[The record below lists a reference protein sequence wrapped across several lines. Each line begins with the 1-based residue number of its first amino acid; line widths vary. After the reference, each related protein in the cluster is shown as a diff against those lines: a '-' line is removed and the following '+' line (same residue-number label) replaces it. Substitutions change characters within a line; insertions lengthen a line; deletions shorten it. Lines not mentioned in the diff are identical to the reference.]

1 MKLLFISPNWKWCE
15 EEKNVNYPFPPYNLC
30 LLAAIIRNQ
39 KLATDI
45 KIVDAYVDDLNILQV
60 KKIIEEYKPD
70 VMGTTVLMDQLC
82 DAGHMVTK
90 ITKEVNPNT
99 ITVLGGV
106 YATMNPNRAVADENL
121 DYVVVGEGEYVF
133 PAMMKYFQGKEKE
146 LPTKGIM
153 FKKDGKIIF
162 NGRSDFVT
170 DMDSLPIPAW
180 DLIDFPAYSDH
191 VAREFSP
198 DSPRDLPYVRLYTS
212 RGCPFTCSFC
222 QVPKIAGHVVRRQSA
237 KRVIDELELITKKFG
252 IKSFMNSDDN
262 FLATG
267 KENLREFL
275 HGLRDRKLGLTW
287 IFEDVGV
294 MHLTKEKIDWLA
306 DSGCNYMGFAVETGV
321 ERISKDLIAGKPLK
335 KQHSIEMM
343 EYAKS
348 KGIFCSANFI
358 VGFPTETWDEIRET
372 IAFAEKLN
380 ADYTRIHILVPLK
393 GTRMFEMVENEGLL
407 NERYDHFNQ
416 KATWKAGTIESRNY
430 TSNDLTI
437 LKAME
442 WDRLNF
448 TDPKKREKICKW
460 LRVTEQE
467 LLDRRRKTIESIYKN
482 LNDTT
487 KPGVYKDKDRKET
500 FGATFERVDGPLT

>member
-1 MKLLFISPNWKWCE
+1 MKLLFVSPNWKWCE

-39 KLATDI
+39 KLCTDI
-45 KIVDAYVDDLNILQV
+45 KIVDAYVDDLNILEV
-60 KKIIEEYKPD
+60 KKIIEDFKPD

-90 ITKEVNPNT
+90 ITKEVNQDI

-133 PAMMKYFQGKEKE
+133 PAMMKFFQGKEKE
-146 LPTKGIM
+146 LPPKGIM
-153 FKKDGKIIF
+153 YKKDGKIVF
-162 NGRSDFVT
+162 KGRSDFVT

-237 KRVIDELELITKKFG
+237 TRVIDELELITKKFG

-306 DSGCNYMGFAVETGV
+306 DSGCNYMGFAIETGV

-348 KGIFCSANFI
+348 KGIFCSSNFI

-380 ADYTRIHILVPLK
+380 ADYTRIHILVPLQ
-393 GTRMFEMVENEGLL
+393 GTKMFEMVENEGLL

-460 LRVTEQE
+460 LRVTELE

-487 KPGVYKDKDRKET
+487 KPGVYKDKDRKQT